1 MQEKL
6 KIAMVAACPF
16 PVAQGSQVYIE
27 QMCTALAQRGHT
39 VHLVCY
45 HFGTQEKEYDFTIH
59 RIPRITGYSRFRA
72 GPSLQKPF
80 LDLLLTI
87 KLWQVIKKEKIDIIH
102 AHNYEAP
109 LAGLIVRRLTGIPVV
124 FNSHNVLSDELY
136 TYFRLPFSK
145 RLAQSVAH
153 FLDHF
158 IPKRADFCITVSE
171 ESINFLTKTGVA
183 PDRIAFIP
191 PGIDYQNG
199 KINDSQEIRK
209 TYNLGSNTL
218 IAYTGNLDGY
228 QNIELLFQAIK
239 TLSETTSEFSL
250 VIVTTSDYTGYQKL
264 AEEMGIDHHIIIFSH
279 QTFDQTRELLTACDM
294 AVSPRT
300 SWSGFPIKLLNYM
313 AAGKAIVASEGSA
326 KGIKH
331 KHNGLVA
338 KNGNSNSFAEGILQL
353 IEQPDLARRLGINA
367 RKSAIDTYSW
377 DSIVNR
383 LESVYKKV
391 LVQKTI

>member
-1 MQEKL
+1 MEKKL

-27 QMCTALAQRGHT
+27 QMSTALAQKGHQ

-45 HFGTQEKEYDFTIH
+45 HFGTHDEEFNFTVH
-59 RIPRITGYSRFRA
+59 RIPRITSYARFRA

-109 LAGLIVRRLTGIPVV
+109 LAGFIVRTVTGIPVV

-136 TYFRLPFSK
+136 TYFRLPVFK

-153 FLDHF
+153 FLDNF

-171 ESINFLTKTGVA
+171 ESIHFLLKKGVS

-191 PGIDYQNG
+191 PGIDFKNST
-199 KINDSQEIRK
+199 INDPREIRK
-209 TYNLGSNTL
+209 KYNLESYPL
-218 IAYTGNLDGY
+218 ITYTGNLDGY
-228 QNIELLFQAIK
+228 QNIEILFEAIK
-239 TLSETTSEFSL
+239 ILSGILAEFTLLIITS
-250 VIVTTSDYTGYQKL
+250 SDHTQYQKL
-264 AEEMGIDHHIIIFSH
+264 AREMGIHRHIMFFTNP
-279 QTFDQTRELLTACDM
+279 TFDQTRELLTACNIT
-294 AVSPRT
+294 VSPRT

-331 KHNGLVA
+331 LHSGLVV
-338 KNGNSNSFAEGILQL
+338 KNGDSKGFAEGILQL
-353 IEQPDLARRLGINA
+353 IKQPELAYRLGVNA
-367 RKSAIDTYSW
+367 QKNAVETYSW
-377 DSIVNR
+377 DRIVHE
-383 LESVYKKV
+383 LEGIYKKV
-391 LVQKTI
+391 LSRRSN

>member
-1 MQEKL
+1 
-6 KIAMVAACPF
+6 MVAACPF

-27 QMCTALAQRGHT
+27 QMCTALAHRGHQ

-45 HFGTQEKEYDFTIH
+45 HFGTYDKEYDFTIH

-109 LAGLIVRRLTGIPVV
+109 LAGFIVRTVTGVPVI
-124 FNSHNVLSDELY
+124 FNNHNVLSDELY

-153 FLDHF
+153 FLDDF
-158 IPKRADFCITVSE
+158 IPRRADFCITVSE
-171 ESINFLTKTGVA
+171 ESINFLTKRGVA
-183 PDRIAFIP
+183 PDKIAFIP
-191 PGIDYQNG
+191 PGIDCQNG
-199 KINDSQEIRK
+199 ITGDPGKTRK
-209 TYNLGSNTL
+209 TYNLGLNTL
-218 IAYTGNLDGY
+218 ITYTGNLDGY

-239 TLSETTSEFSL
+239 ILSETTSEFTL
-250 VIVTTSDYTGYQKL
+250 LMVTTSDYTRYQKL
-264 AEEMGIDHHIIIFSH
+264 AEEMGIDHHIIFFSH
-279 QTFDQTRELLTACDM
+279 QTFDQTRELITASNIT
-294 AVSPRT
+294 VSPRT

-313 AAGKAIVASEGSA
+313 AAGKAIVISEGSA

-331 KHNGLVA
+331 NHSGLVV
-338 KNGNSNSFAEGILQL
+338 KNGDSNSFAEGILKL
-353 IEQPDLARRLGINA
+353 IKQPDLARRLGINA
-367 RKSAIDTYSW
+367 RKSAMDTYCW
-377 DSIVNR
+377 DSIVNK
-383 LESVYKKV
+383 LEEVYKKV
-391 LVQKTI
+391 LLHQTY

>member
-1 MQEKL
+1 MEK
-6 KIAMVAACPF
+6 KFRIAMVAACPF

-27 QMCTALAQRGHT
+27 QMCTALAQRGHQ

-45 HFGTQEKEYDFTIH
+45 HFGRYEKEYDFTVH
-59 RIPRITGYSRFRA
+59 RIPRITDYSRSRA

-87 KLWQVIKKEKIDIIH
+87 KLWQVVKKEKIDIIH

-109 LAGLIVRRLTGIPVV
+109 LAGFIVRTVTGVPVI

-171 ESINFLTKTGVA
+171 ESVDFLTKRGVS

-191 PGIDYQNG
+191 PGINCQNG
-199 KINDSQEIRK
+199 KTSDPQQTRK

-218 IAYTGNLDGY
+218 ITYTGNLDGY

-239 TLSETTSEFSL
+239 TLSEATSEFTL

-264 AEEMGIDHHIIIFSH
+264 AEEMGIDHHIIFIPH
-279 QTFDQTRELLTACDM
+279 QTFDKPRELLTAADIT
-294 AVSPRT
+294 VSPRT

-331 KHNGLVA
+331 QHNGLVV
-338 KNGNSNSFAEGILQL
+338 KNEDSIGFAEGILQL
-353 IEQPDLARRLGINA
+353 IRQPELARRLGIHA
-367 RKSAIDTYSW
+367 RKSAVDTYSW
-377 DSIVNR
+377 DSIVNK
-383 LESVYKKV
+383 LEVVYKKV
-391 LVQKTI
+391 LLHKTN